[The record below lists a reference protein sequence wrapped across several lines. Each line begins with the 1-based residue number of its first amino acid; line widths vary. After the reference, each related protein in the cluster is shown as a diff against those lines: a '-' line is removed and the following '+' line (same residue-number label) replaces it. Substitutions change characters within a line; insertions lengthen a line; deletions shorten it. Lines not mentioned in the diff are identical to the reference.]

1 MTDRI
6 ETRSDGLLV
15 RLWRYLA
22 NFADA
27 VDVSEASLLADRVT
41 AIERRLS
48 EMGQQAMPSPHT
60 AAAPRPSND

>member
-6 ETRSDGLLV
+6 EARSDGLLV

-41 AIERRLS
+41 AIERQLR
-48 EMGQQAMPSPHT
+48 EMGQQAIPSAHS
-60 AAAPRPSND
+60 AAVPRPSND